1 MANLSDSIRAK
12 LHSIAKDQKIRLQ
25 DLIHQY
31 GAEQFLA
38 RLSASDYVDR
48 FIFKGGALLT
58 YLIDTERQT
67 KDLDFSIR
75 QISNQMN
82 DTLSVVKEILSI
94 PVDDGLIWKF
104 PEGEKLNLPTMD
116 YSGLRIK
123 CEFSL
128 GVAKG
133 LLRMDLAIGDV
144 VEARKIYLE
153 RIRYN
158 GKSLIGADFDIL
170 AYPPETIFAEKLQT
184 AIQRGINNSRMKD
197 YYDLF
202 KLAKLETLDPKC
214 LKKSVETTFGKRDT
228 PLVRKIDFS
237 ESVIQ
242 QLQSHWTTFVKK
254 MRLGDAPEKIS
265 EVIDVVNK
273 KLKQML

>member
-1 MANLSDSIRAK
+1 MPNLPDSIRAK
-12 LHSIAKDQKIRLQ
+12 LHNIAKDKKIRLQ

-38 RLSASDYVDR
+38 RLSASDYVDQ

-75 QISNQMN
+75 QVSNQT
-82 DTLSVVKEILSI
+82 DDALKVVKEILSI
-94 PVDDGLIWKF
+94 PLDDGLSWNL
-104 PEGEKLNLPTMD
+104 PEAEKLNLPTMD

-133 LLRMDLAIGDV
+133 ILRMDLAVGDI

-153 RIRYN
+153 KIRYHD
-158 GKSLIGADFDIL
+158 KPLIGNDFDVL

-197 YYDLF
+197 YYDLL
-202 KLAKLETLDPKC
+202 KLAKLETLDSKR
-214 LKKSVETTFGKRDT
+214 LKKSIETTFGKRDT
-228 PLVRKIDFS
+228 PLVREIDFS
-237 ESVIQ
+237 EPVIQ
-242 QLQSHWTTFVKK
+242 QLQMHWAAFVKK
-254 MRLGDAPEKIS
+254 MRLADAPEKIS
-265 EVIDVVNK
+265 DVIAVINK
-273 KLKQML
+273 RLEQAL